1 MVATQQTNRRWTSH
15 LVEHRSIEYVPPD
28 ERHGRVR
35 DQFTVWTAANAT
47 ALNIFF
53 GSLAIL
59 LGLNFVWAIVA
70 IVVGTV
76 VGALMTSLHAL
87 QGPKLGLPQLLQ
99 SRAQFG
105 YYGAVIFFLGFIVVE
120 FGFMASQLV
129 IQAYSMH
136 QVVPAVSIPVWAFIA
151 VIPVTLIAIFGY
163 DWVHRWQ
170 RWATILLSIT
180 AVVMLIQ
187 ALTYHGHLAKSASG
201 TTAPPL
207 ALFLVVTVIFI
218 INIAGWAPNVSDYS
232 RYLPENVRFWP
243 VFWAVFLGNVLPTI
257 AFAIIGAYITG
268 LLPAASLYGAVQHV
282 SGDWALVIMAISLT
296 GTNVF
301 NTYTGM
307 LSMISTADT
316 FAKVKRTLTPRVIGI
331 VIMVVAALLAAVLG
345 YHSFLDNFVNFL
357 DVLIFIFFPWS
368 AINLAD
374 FYLVRHGHYEIPPFF
389 ERNGPY
395 GLVQAPA
402 AIVYV
407 VGLVVELLFVN
418 QTYFTGPLVKYI
430 NGVDISWILGF
441 FVPFVLYAIIGRAT
455 GRTGRTAGATPA
467 SPAVLSGSQFP
478 QPSDKERHVRVHRD
492 QGQAAAHNRHRV
504 MATPVLVPQQ
514 HQRGALLH
522 LHDRQRFPRA
532 VSGRDVGGDQRPGAG
547 RAGHPDQR
555 RLSPGP
561 GDGREVLA
569 AFPARP
575 DRRPLGRRV
584 PAAVG
589 AALRVPARH
598 AAQ

>member
-1 MVATQQTNRRWTSH
+1 MVAVQHTDRKWTSH
-15 LVEHRSIEYVPPD
+15 LVEQRSIDYVPPS

-59 LGLNFVWAIVA
+59 LGLNFVWAVIA

-76 VGALMTSLHAL
+76 LGALMTSLHAL

-136 QVVPAVSIPVWAFIA
+136 QVVPGVSIPVWAFIA

-187 ALTYHGHLAKSASG
+187 ALTYNGHLAKSASG
-201 TTAPPL
+201 TTAPSL

-243 VFWAVFLGNVLPTI
+243 VFWAVFLGNVLPTV

-331 VIMVVAALLAAVLG
+331 VIMVVAALLAAILG
-345 YHSFLDNFVNFL
+345 YHSFLNNFVNFL

-407 VGLVVELLFVN
+407 VGLIVELLFVN
-418 QTYFTGPLVKYI
+418 QTYYTGPLVKYI

-441 FVPFVLYAIIGRAT
+441 FVPFVLYTIIGRAV
-455 GRTGRTAGATPA
+455 RRSQRPAGAVPA
-467 SPAVLSGSQFP
+467 SPSVLSAP
-478 QPSDKERHVRVHRD
+478 
-492 QGQAAAHNRHRV
+492 
-504 MATPVLVPQQ
+504 
-514 HQRGALLH
+514 
-522 LHDRQRFPRA
+522 
-532 VSGRDVGGDQRPGAG
+532 
-547 RAGHPDQR
+547 
-555 RLSPGP
+555 
-561 GDGREVLA
+561 
-569 AFPARP
+569 
-575 DRRPLGRRV
+575 
-584 PAAVG
+584 
-589 AALRVPARH
+589 
-598 AAQ
+598 